1 MLTLKSTLIG
11 FACIAVGCF
20 ILLYVIKHPLR
31 KDCDFTQA
39 NVKGYMGGIGFI
51 ILGIGTLIG
60 WFKW

>member
-1 MLTLKSTLIG
+1 MLTFKSTLIG
-11 FACIAVGCF
+11 FACFAVGCF
-20 ILLYVIKHPLR
+20 ILWYVIKHPLR
-31 KDCDFTQA
+31 KDYDFTQA

>member
-1 MLTLKSTLIG
+1 MLTFKSTLIG
-11 FACIAVGCF
+11 FACIAVGFF
-20 ILLYVIKHPLR
+20 ILWHRYKNPLR
-31 KDCDFTQA
+31 KDYDFTQA